1 MGEYIKVRDNP
12 DLVRDPRSGA
22 ILNINEELI
31 LKARER
37 KRKKQQ
43 EQEEFEQ
50 MKTDINEIKN
60 LLSVLINKIGD

>member
-1 MGEYIKVRDNP
+1 MSGYIKVRDNP
-12 DLVRDPRSGA
+12 DLVRDMKSGA
-22 ILNINEELI
+22 ILNVNEELI

-43 EQEEFEQ
+43 DREEFEK
-50 MKTDINEIKN
+50 MKDDIHDIKK

>member
-1 MGEYIKVRDNP
+1 MTEYIKVRDNP
-12 DLVRDPRSGA
+12 DLVRDKKSGA
-22 ILNINEELI
+22 ILNINEDLI

-37 KRKKQQ
+37 KRKKQK

-50 MKTDINEIKN
+50 MKSDMNEIKK